1 MFLIIGFL
9 FISLNI
15 RAQQQAQFHWPL
27 TSPTETAI
35 PSPYATLTFSAGK
48 GVDSL
53 RFSEAFGVMAN
64 GWNTDN
70 QDPEAYFEYTLT
82 PAPGTSL
89 EINRLNFEVSLS
101 RVNMRT
107 SVQYSYDGFR
117 MQKTQIGHTI
127 YVATHEPR
135 NLPVKTSLRVTYPQ
149 TLSIRIYGWSTVDY
163 LVDFNNRNVVFEG
176 LVYGKDLLA
185 QTTTETPAEPEV
197 QEIPVPDPEELPVV
211 SPEPDP
217 LAAMAV
223 MPPQDTLINGGN
235 NLVRAP
241 MGSQTFNSSGT
252 WTCPAGVNSVTVE
265 CWGGGGAGGGNTSY
279 SDGAGGG
286 GGGSYSRSILAVIP
300 GSTYTVTVGNGGAGN
315 NGNGGSGGDS
325 WFQTAGTI
333 LARGGNG
340 GNAPVSGNGGI
351 GGNGGAVGI
360 FNQVGYTGGDGGN
373 GRNNN
378 TGRGGGGGSSA
389 SSTSNGVD
397 GGDGNSA
404 GPGAGGNDPTDG
416 GDGGNGGNSGQNGFP
431 GNTPGGAGGGAGDR
445 NSIWNDVNGGNG
457 ANGRV
462 IITWPDCINPS
473 IFNVTG
479 GGSYCS
485 GGSGLPVE
493 LSGSE
498 SDVTYQLY
506 RDAVAIG
513 APVNGTG
520 ISLSFGNQ
528 TVAGI
533 YTVVATRTVGGCTSN
548 MNGSAIISIITIPD
562 QPSIIT
568 GPLSPCDG
576 SSQTYSVTN
585 VSGVSY
591 NWSFPAGWT
600 QTGGGTTNSVT
611 VTVGATGG
619 TITVTPSNTCGNGTA
634 RTLTVTTT
642 TVPAQPSAITG
653 EDNPCEGSSETY
665 SVTNVSG
672 VTYNWTFPAGWNQ
685 TAGGTTN
692 SVTVTVGANSG
703 DITVTPSN
711 ACGDGTARTLSVTVD
726 PLPTPPTSI
735 TPSANPVC
743 VNAGGN
749 ITLTATGGSGTTLRW
764 FTGSCG
770 GTAIG
775 TGNPLVIASPVT
787 TTTYYARW
795 ENSCGNS
802 ACASLEVTV
811 TPLPVPPT
819 SAVVDRNYFC
829 ADDGGNI
836 TLTASGGSG
845 ATLQW
850 HSGSCGGTLE
860 GTGTSLTIASPTAT
874 TTYYARW
881 VNDCGISTCAEV
893 TVNVLPLPTAPTNA
907 SVDRNEFCY
916 DDDGNIVLSA
926 TGGSGDELQW
936 FTGSCGGTLIGT
948 GNNLSIASPAL
959 TTTYYVRWNSA
970 SCGASACTSV
980 TVTVNNVTSGAIA
993 ADQTIC
999 YGGDPALLTST
1010 TPGTG
1015 MGNITYRWES
1025 AVSPFTVWN
1034 PITGATGATFNPPAG
1049 LTETTHY
1056 RRVTISD
1063 HNGGCESQPTSAVI
1077 IIVQSIPT
1085 AGTIAEDQ
1093 YVCFG
1098 GSTAPLYSVVD
1109 GTGDGDITYRW
1120 ERSVSPFTV
1129 WTTIAGITTAGYNP
1143 GPLAFTTQFR
1153 RFTVSTLNGVACE
1166 SVASNIVTITIQDV
1180 AVTTGSIGNN
1190 QTICNGGIPENLI
1203 SIVDGTAT
1211 AGATV
1216 TYDWQINNTGAWV
1229 DIAGEHG
1236 PGLNISTAHTVTT
1249 SYRRR
1254 TVATLAGNSCVSS
1267 WTVAVTITVI
1277 QTVTPG
1283 SIAASQTIC
1292 NGSTPAPLTSVTN
1305 GSSPGATITYS
1316 WEQSTDA
1323 GGTWTPIGGATLAT
1337 YAPGAL
1343 TQTTWYRRITVATT
1357 NGHSCYSVPTNTVII
1372 TVQAIVDPG
1381 TIAASQTICYN
1392 AIPAAL
1398 TSVTPATGSGTITY
1412 QWEFSTNGGGLWQ
1425 PIAGATE
1432 PGYAPAA
1439 LTQTTWYRR
1448 VATSTLNGNACSMAS
1463 AHVVITVQGQLVA
1476 PVVTA
1481 AQPTTVCY
1489 NTAPGLLTRTNA
1501 SGGSGTFTYQWQS
1514 SIDNVT
1520 FTDIGGA
1527 TGATYQPPALTV
1539 TTYYRVMATNNPCG
1553 SIYSNVVTITVR
1565 PELAAPE
1572 ICCDQIICTGYSAE
1586 PITTIVP
1593 PSGGSGSYSYQ
1604 WMVSADDVTWNIIAG
1619 ATLSVYTP
1627 PTNDRYYR
1635 LRITDNICGTVVF
1648 SNTVH
1653 VYTAFS
1659 LSAKFDVAVSPGG
1672 PYCPGSSL
1680 TVSIES
1686 GNITV
1691 SNKYIR
1697 YSWTADPNFINPATG
1712 GPVGNTDCFL
1722 WIFCWHWADIPYTVR
1737 NTTNATVT
1745 TNILITPTVY
1755 YNNGTVN
1762 CILPTEKVSVTIRP
1776 FMLQCPNDIE
1786 VNNTPGSCSAQVPI
1800 PNIQWVPNSC
1810 TSTVNWTLS
1819 GATTGTG
1826 TGNMGTRTFNLGE
1839 TTVTYSSTL
1848 NGQPTTCSFTVTV
1861 VDNQPPTLTCPANIT
1876 RNTDAGQ
1883 CTATIN
1889 VPNPTISDN
1898 CGGVGGVTLLTWEMT
1913 GATLGNSPVT
1923 GVNYVGNRVFN
1934 AGVTTITYTAEDAAG
1949 NSSTCTFTVTVN
1961 DTQAPVF
1968 TYCPDDIPV
1977 DTDPGV
1983 CTATFDPPDPI
1994 VVDNCYD
2001 LLAVTW
2007 AMTGATAGNSP
2018 ATGINFVGN
2027 TTFNPGVT
2035 IITYTASDPG
2045 GNTATCEFSVSV
2057 TDNEAPSFVFCP
2069 PGYNQG
2075 VDPGECFATIATTN
2089 PEPFDNC
2096 GIASLTWAMTGATI
2110 ATSPGTGLNFIGTY
2124 SFNVGTTHVVYT
2136 LTDNSVPP
2144 QTATCTFDVTV
2155 TDNIPPTIT
2164 CPGNQTRSTDL
2175 NVCTYTTQGS
2185 EFNPTVTDNCT
2196 TYTLSNNLTGGPT
2209 LAGYVF
2215 PIGTTT
2221 VQWVVIDAGGNSRQ
2235 CSFVVTIEDNQA
2247 PAITTCAPAQTASA
2261 NANCQAAV
2269 PDVTGMVVVTDNCT
2283 QTGYFTITQSPA
2295 AGTLVGVGITTITI
2309 RVEDENG
2316 NAVTC
2321 TTSFTVS
2328 DNTAP
2333 VFADCPTE
2341 PRDLGC
2347 NPVTLPN
2354 EAMAIA
2360 NAGTVTDNCNAN
2372 PTVTATG
2379 GSISSTGCDRTQT
2392 WTVTASDGTN
2402 TAQCVVVFEWTQD
2415 ADLPVITT
2423 TAINN
2428 DDLGCNPTVTAPAFT
2443 GLDNCDGVFDPVVTT
2458 AGPTNTGCE
2467 YTQTWNANYTD
2478 ACGNSATEVSITYTW
2493 TQDTEAPVISTTA
2506 SSGALPGCNPTVTA
2520 PVFTGLDN
2528 CDGVFD
2534 PIVTTAGPS
2543 NTGCEYTQTWNANY
2557 TDACG
2562 NPATEVSIT
2571 YTWTQ
2576 DTEAPVIS
2584 TTATSGPL
2592 SGCNPTV
2599 TAPAFTGLDNCDGV
2613 FDPVVTTAGPTNTGC
2628 EYTQTWNANYTDA
2641 CGNPATE
2648 VSITYTWTQDTE
2660 APVISTTATSGPLSG
2675 CNPTVT
2681 APAFTGLD
2689 NCDGVFD
2696 PVVTTA
2702 GPTNTGCEY
2711 TQTWNANYTDAC
2723 GNPATEVSITYTWTQ
2738 DNAAPDITCPADQ
2751 TVTVN
2756 SGNVYI
2762 HGDNTWDATAT
2773 DNCSGTVTLE
2783 AQLSGVTTTGPHTTL
2798 NGVTFNQGLTTVTWT
2813 ATDECG
2819 NTDECFFDVQVDGEA
2834 DIEVVKT
2841 VSPIGAIT
2849 AGQNITYTL
2858 VVTNNG
2864 PAVAPEVTLLDNMPA
2879 QVVGPTS
2886 WTLNGV
2892 AQAGTWPESWVF
2904 NNMAVGA
2911 SGQQTIVITGKVDCD
2926 IANMFANTATVL
2938 LSPPFIDPNTGNNN
2952 STVTNSIVDPVA
2964 VSGIVT
2970 DGDCES
2976 NGAIDITV
2984 TGGTPPYT
2992 YSWTTPDGVI
3002 PAGQE
3007 DDEDLT
3013 GLASGTYTVE
3023 VTDANDCTTTGTW
3036 TVTSE
3041 DTEPPTFT
3049 APGPFDFCVINI
3061 ISAQYDGAPEPAAD
3075 IIPLLPEH
3083 GNPRRPDWY
3092 LVGSGSTELDLTNI
3106 LDNCCDLE
3114 DISIEWTITFDPL
3127 IGGTLSGT
3135 GQPSLSTPIQLWG
3148 TATNV
3153 EVNHT
3158 ITYTVTDCNTNA
3170 AAAISRN
3177 ILIRPRPNVIKN

>member
-1 MFLIIGFL
+1 MKLFRPYHFTSGSSRNTTAANLICGGDETVRSACGPKNGGLFSRARVTFLIIGAL
-9 FISLNI
+9 LISLNI
-15 RAQQQAQFHWPL
+15 SAQENVQFHWPL
-27 TSPTETAI
+27 TSTAEI
-35 PSPYATLTFSAGK
+35 ALPSPYATLSFNAGRD
-48 GVDSL
+48 VDSL
-53 RFSEAFGVMAN
+53 RFTEDFGAMAGRWNSESL
-64 GWNTDN
+64 
-70 QDPEAYFEYTLT
+70 DPQAYYEYTLS
-82 PAPGTSL
+82 PAPGMRIVVNQ
-89 EINRLNFEVSLS
+89 INLEVSVS

-107 SVQYSYDGFR
+107 SVQYSYDGFTR
-117 MQKTQIGHTI
+117 QKTQIGHTVYI
-127 YVATHEPR
+127 ATHEPR
-135 NLPVKTSLRVTYPQ
+135 NLPVKTSLRVAYPQ

-163 LVDFNNRNVVFEG
+163 LVDFCTRNVSFDAVVFG
-176 LVYGKDLLA
+176 RDLLVKSPTDTLNTQPRLPEIEPVTPETLA
-185 QTTTETPAEPEV
+185 ALPETE
-197 QEIPVPDPEELPVV
+197 V
-211 SPEPDP
+211 SPELPQLDTAI
-217 LAAMAV
+217 LEEALVAMSV
-223 MPPQDTLINGGN
+223 LPEDILGGSERGGDRA
-235 NLVRAP
+235 LVEE
-241 MGSQTFNSSGT
+241 TFNSSGT
-252 WTCPAGVNSVTVE
+252 WTCPAGVTQVTVE
-265 CWGGGGAGGGNTSY
+265 CWGGGGRGGARTSGY
-279 SDGAGGG
+279 NVALAGGG
-286 GGGSYSRSILAVIP
+286 GGAYSRSILVVTP
-300 GSTYTVTVGNGGAGN
+300 GNTYTVNVGTGSTNTSAGDDSWFISPATILAKGGGSVADNSNTRGAEGLASQGVGDTRYNGGRGAS
-315 NGNGGSGGDS
+315 GSGG
-325 WFQTAGTI
+325 
-333 LARGGNG
+333 N
-340 GNAPVSGNGGI
+340 
-351 GGNGGAVGI
+351 
-360 FNQVGYTGGDGGN
+360 Y
-373 GRNNN
+373 
-378 TGRGGGGGSSA
+378 GGGGGSSA
-389 SSTSNGVD
+389 GTNLAGNYMNNQTTRNG
-397 GGDGNSA
+397 GLAPA
-404 GPGAGGNDPTDG
+404 G
-416 GDGGNGGNSGQNGFP
+416 GGNGGAGATSSVAGAAG
-431 GNTPGGAGGGAGDR
+431 TEPGGGGGGGYR
-445 NSIWNDVNGGNG
+445 GGWFSSTQSPGNG

-462 IITWPDCINPS
+462 IITYDDCEPPTIY
-473 IFNVTG
+473 NVTG
-479 GGSYCS
+479 GGSYCL
-485 GGSGLPVE
+485 GGDGLAVG
-493 LSGSE
+493 LDGSE
-498 SDVTYQLY
+498 NGVTYQLY
-506 RDAVAIG
+506 RDGNPVGAAI
-513 APVNGTG
+513 NGTG
-520 ISLSFGNQ
+520 GAITFGNQ
-528 TVAGI
+528 TVAGT
-533 YTVVATRTVGGCTSN
+533 YTVVATRTAGGCTSN
-548 MNGSAIISIITIPD
+548 MNGSAVIAID
-562 QPSIIT
+562 
-568 GPLSPCDG
+568 PLSVAP
-576 SSQTYSVTN
+576 T
-585 VSGVSY
+585 
-591 NWSFPAGWT
+591 
-600 QTGGGTTNSVT
+600 
-611 VTVGATGG
+611 
-619 TITVTPSNTCGNGTA
+619 
-634 RTLTVTTT
+634 
-642 TVPAQPSAITG
+642 AITG
-653 EDNPCEGSSETY
+653 TTTICTGSST
-665 SVTNVSG
+665 
-672 VTYNWTFPAGWNQ
+672 
-685 TAGGTTN
+685 
-692 SVTVTVGANSG
+692 
-703 DITVTPSN
+703 
-711 ACGDGTARTLSVTVD
+711 
-726 PLPTPPTSI
+726 
-735 TPSANPVC
+735 
-743 VNAGGN
+743 
-749 ITLTATGGSGTTLRW
+749 
-764 FTGSCG
+764 
-770 GTAIG
+770 
-775 TGNPLVIASPVT
+775 
-787 TTTYYARW
+787 
-795 ENSCGNS
+795 
-802 ACASLEVTV
+802 
-811 TPLPVPPT
+811 
-819 SAVVDRNYFC
+819 
-829 ADDGGNI
+829 
-836 TLTASGGSG
+836 TLTASGGTLGTG
-845 ATLQW
+845 AT
-850 HSGSCGGTLE
+850 
-860 GTGTSLTIASPTAT
+860 
-874 TTYYARW
+874 
-881 VNDCGISTCAEV
+881 V
-893 TVNVLPLPTAPTNA
+893 
-907 SVDRNEFCY
+907 
-916 DDDGNIVLSA
+916 
-926 TGGSGDELQW
+926 QW
-936 FTGSCGGTLIGT
+936 FTGSCGGTSAGT
-948 GNNLSIASPAL
+948 GNSITVNPTVA
-959 TTTYYVRWNSA
+959 TTYYVRYSGTCNTTT
-970 SCGASACTSV
+970 CASA
-980 TVTVNNVTSGAIA
+980 TVTVNEDNTVSPASYSPSLCINSALNPSITHTTTGATGIGAATGLPAGVTAAWAANTITISGTPTASGTFNYSIPLTGGCGPTIYATGTIIVNPLPVATITGSTPVCQGEAGQVYTTEAGMTNYNWSITGGTINSGNTTASVSVTWNTPGNQSISVYYTNGNGCTGNAVTFPVLVNPTPVAVSPGDQSFCNGIATPVINLTGTPSGVTFNVSGGTGIGLANQNGITALPSFVPSTGTATITITPVANGCTGSVVTFTITVYDLPTAVAPSDQMYCNGEMTTVISLSGTPTGVVFDISGGAAVGLANQTGVTQIPSFTATTGSATVTITPQANGCTGTAVTYDILVHPTPTVTSPGNLVYCHNVTTTPINLNGTPSGVVFDISGGTSIGLADQTGVTAIPSFTTIAGIATITITPRANGCTGTPGTFTITVQSVPTAGSIA
-993 ADQTIC
+993 ADQYI
-999 YGGDPALLTST
+999 
-1010 TPGTG
+1010 
-1015 MGNITYRWES
+1015 
-1025 AVSPFTVWN
+1025 
-1034 PITGATGATFNPPAG
+1034 
-1049 LTETTHY
+1049 
-1056 RRVTISD
+1056 
-1063 HNGGCESQPTSAVI
+1063 
-1077 IIVQSIPT
+1077 
-1085 AGTIAEDQ
+1085 
-1093 YVCFG
+1093 CFG
-1098 GSTAPLYSVVD
+1098 GTPDPITSVQN
-1109 GTGDGDITYRW
+1109 GTGDGTITYRW
-1120 ERSVSPFTV
+1120 ERSVAPFTV

-1283 SIAASQTIC
+1283 SIAANQTIC

-1305 GSSPGATITYS
+1305 GASPGATITYS

-1372 TVQAIVDPG
+1372 TVQAIVNPG
-1381 TIAASQTICYN
+1381 TIAASQTVCYN

-1398 TSVTPATGSGTITY
+1398 TSATPATGSGTITY
-1412 QWEFSTNGGGLWQ
+1412 QWEYSINSGTTWL
-1425 PIAGATE
+1425 PVVGATLAT
-1432 PGYAPAA
+1432 YAPGA
-1439 LTQTTWYRR
+1439 LIQTTWYRR
-1448 VATSTLNGNACSMAS
+1448 VATSTLNGNACSAAS

-1776 FMLQCPNDIE
+1776 FMLQCPSDIT
-1786 VNNTPGSCSAQVPI
+1786 VDNTPGSCSAQVPI

-1826 TGNMGTRTFNLGE
+1826 TGNMGTRTFNVGE
-1839 TTVTYSSTL
+1839 TTVTYSSML
-1848 NGQPTTCSFTVTV
+1848 NGQPTSCSFTVTV
-1861 VDNQPPTLTCPANIT
+1861 LDNQPPTLTCPANIT

-2428 DDLGCNPTVTAPAFT
+2428 DDLGCNPTVTAPVFT
-2443 GLDNCDGVFDPVVTT
+2443 GLDNCDGVFDPVVST

-2467 YTQTWNANYTD
+2467 YTQ
-2478 ACGNSATEVSITYTW
+2478 I
-2493 TQDTEAPVISTTA
+2493 
-2506 SSGALPGCNPTVTA
+2506 
-2520 PVFTGLDN
+2520 
-2528 CDGVFD
+2528 
-2534 PIVTTAGPS
+2534 
-2543 NTGCEYTQTWNANY
+2543 
-2557 TDACG
+2557 
-2562 NPATEVSIT
+2562 
-2571 YTWTQ
+2571 
-2576 DTEAPVIS
+2576 
-2584 TTATSGPL
+2584 
-2592 SGCNPTV
+2592 
-2599 TAPAFTGLDNCDGV
+2599 
-2613 FDPVVTTAGPTNTGC
+2613 
-2628 EYTQTWNANYTDA
+2628 
-2641 CGNPATE
+2641 
-2648 VSITYTWTQDTE
+2648 
-2660 APVISTTATSGPLSG
+2660 
-2675 CNPTVT
+2675 
-2681 APAFTGLD
+2681 
-2689 NCDGVFD
+2689 
-2696 PVVTTA
+2696 
-2702 GPTNTGCEY
+2702 
-2711 TQTWNANYTDAC
+2711 WNANYTDAC

-2762 HGDNTWDATAT
+2762 HSGTGWDATAT

-2813 ATDECG
+2813 ATDACG
-2819 NTDECFFDVQVDGEA
+2819 NEATCSFDVQVDGEA
-2834 DIEVVKT
+2834 DISVVKT
-2841 VSPIGAIT
+2841 VSPVGAIT

-2864 PAVAPEVTLLDNMPA
+2864 PAVAPEVTLLDNMPI
-2879 QVVGPTS
+2879 QVIDPTT
-2886 WTLNGV
+2886 WTLNGIP
-2892 AQAGTWPESWVF
+2892 QAGTWPEAYVF
-2904 NNMAVGA
+2904 TNMAVGA
-2911 SGQQTIVITGKVDCD
+2911 SGQQTIVITGKVSCN
-2926 IANMFANTATVL
+2926 ISNMFANTATVL

-2964 VSGIVT
+2964 VSGITT

-2976 NGAIDITV
+2976 NGEIDITA

-2992 YSWTTPDGVI
+2992 YVWTTLDGVI
-3002 PAGQE
+3002 PVGQE
-3007 DDEDLT
+3007 NDEDLT
-3013 GLASGTYTVE
+3013 GLVSGTYTVV
-3023 VTDANDCTTTGTW
+3023 VTDANGCEDTGSW

-3092 LVGSGSTELDLTNI
+3092 LVGNGSTELDLSA
-3106 LDNCCDLE
+3106 LDDNCCEEE
-3114 DISIEWTITFDPL
+3114 DIIISWTITFDPL
-3127 IGGTLSGT
+3127 VGGTLSGT
-3135 GQPSLSTPIQLWG
+3135 GQPSLSTPMQLWG
-3148 TATNV
+3148 TAANV
-3153 EVNHT
+3153 PVNHT
-3158 ITYTVTDCNTNA
+3158 ITYTVTDCNGNVA
-3170 AAAISRN
+3170 ATVSRN
-3177 ILIRPRPNVIKN
+3177 ILIRPRPEVIKLY

>member
-15 RAQQQAQFHWPL
+15 RAQQQAKFHWPL

-211 SPEPDP
+211 SPVPDP

-223 MPPQDTLINGGN
+223 MPPGDTVGGDN
-235 NLVRAP
+235 NLVKAV
-241 MGSQTFNSSGT
+241 MGIVPPFTTPGSFT
-252 WTCPAGVNSVTVE
+252 WTCPDGVTCVKVE
-265 CWGGGGAGGGNTSY
+265 VWGGGGRGGNRTFN
-279 SDGAGGG
+279 GAGGG
-286 GGGSYSRSILAVIP
+286 GGGGGYSRSVLTVNP
-300 GSTYTVTVGNGGAGN
+300 GNIYTGWVGAGSN
-315 NGNGGSGGDS
+315 TTSAGEDS
-325 WFQTAGTI
+325 WFINNTTL
-333 LARGGNG
+333 LARGGNSVANNNPNGASG
-340 GNAPVSGNGGI
+340 GALGI
-351 GGNGGAVGI
+351 GDIRFIGGAGA
-360 FNQVGYTGGDGGN
+360 NGYFGSGTDY
-373 GRNNN
+373 
-378 TGRGGGGGSSA
+378 GGGGGSSA
-389 SSTSNGVD
+389 
-397 GGDGNSA
+397 GDAANGNS
-404 GPGAGGNDPTDG
+404 GNNQNGGTAPSG
-416 GDGGNGGNSGQNGFP
+416 GGNGGNGRYSTQGNGSA
-431 GNTPGGAGGGAGDR
+431 GYAPGGGGGGGLR
-445 NSIWNDVNGGNG
+445 SSSGTRTGGNG
-457 ANGRV
+457 ANGQV
-462 IITWPDCINPS
+462 IITYIIAYDLTHSGNTCGGPVTIGLSDSENGVSYQLYLDGNPHGGTFNGTGSAISFGNYSTVGTYTIGVIDIDVGTCSTMMNGSVTIDPLPSITLGGNPS
-473 IFNVTG
+473 ICAGTTSAELPYTSTTGSPNRYSIDYDAVANAAGFIDITDNVLPSTPIILTIPAAAPAATYNAVLTVSNSITGCNSTGNNFTVTINAQPIAPAEALTNRNNFCADDAGDISLSVTG
-479 GGSYCS
+479 GAGTTVGWYTGSC
-485 GGSGLPVE
+485 GGSPVGIGNP
-493 LSGSE
+493 LVIASPTATTTYYARWE
-498 SDVTYQLY
+498 SPT
-506 RDAVAIG
+506 
-513 APVNGTG
+513 
-520 ISLSFGNQ
+520 
-528 TVAGI
+528 
-533 YTVVATRTVGGCTSN
+533 CT
-548 MNGSAIISIITIPD
+548 
-562 QPSIIT
+562 PS
-568 GPLSPCDG
+568 SC
-576 SSQTYSVTN
+576 
-585 VSGVSY
+585 
-591 NWSFPAGWT
+591 AE
-600 QTGGGTTNSVT
+600 VT
-611 VTVGATGG
+611 VTV
-619 TITVTPSNTCGNGTA
+619 N
-634 RTLTVTTT
+634 
-642 TVPAQPSAITG
+642 
-653 EDNPCEGSSETY
+653 
-665 SVTNVSG
+665 
-672 VTYNWTFPAGWNQ
+672 
-685 TAGGTTN
+685 
-692 SVTVTVGANSG
+692 
-703 DITVTPSN
+703 
-711 ACGDGTARTLSVTVD
+711 

-787 TTTYYARW
+787 TTTYFARW

-819 SAVVDRNYFC
+819 SAGVDRNNFC
-829 ADDGGNI
+829 ADDGGDI

-860 GTGTSLTIASPTAT
+860 GTGTSLTIASPTVT

-881 VNDCGISTCAEV
+881 VNDCGTSTCAEV

-1357 NGHSCYSVPTNTVII
+1357 NGHSCYSLPTNTVII
-1372 TVQAIVDPG
+1372 TVQAIVNPG
-1381 TIAASQTICYN
+1381 TIAANQTICYN
-1392 AIPAAL
+1392 AIPAPL
-1398 TSVTPATGSGTITY
+1398 TSLTPATGSGAITY

-1425 PIAGATE
+1425 PIAGATA
-1432 PGYAPAA
+1432 PGYAPGA

-1448 VATSTLNGNACSMAS
+1448 VATSTLNGNACSAAS

-1481 AQPTTVCY
+1481 AQPTSVCY

-1501 SGGSGTFTYQWQS
+1501 SGGSGAFTYQWQS
-1514 SIDNVT
+1514 STDNVIWV
-1520 FTDIGGA
+1520 DIAGQ
-1527 TGATYQPPALTV
+1527 TGMTYQPPALSV
-1539 TTYYRVMATNNPCG
+1539 TTYYRVLASSTGNPPCG
-1553 SIYSNVVTITVR
+1553 TIESNTVMITVYA
-1565 PELAAPE
+1565 ELTAPV
-1572 ICCDQIICTGYSAE
+1572 ICCEQVICWGNSAD
-1586 PITTIVP
+1586 PITISISPT
-1593 PSGGSGSYSYQ
+1593 GGAGNYSYQ
-1604 WMVSADDVTWNIIAG
+1604 WQVSNNDTGPWTNVAG
-1619 ATLSVYTP
+1619 AIFQSYTP
-1627 PTNDRYYR
+1627 TVFDRYYR
-1635 LRITDNICGTVVF
+1635 LVVTDLCGIVYSLPVHIMSAASF
-1648 SNTVH
+1648 SFTFNESGVPN
-1653 VYTAFS
+1653 
-1659 LSAKFDVAVSPGG
+1659 SPL
-1672 PYCPGSSL
+1672 CPGSSFVYHITSL
-1680 TVSIES
+1680 TVSFS
-1686 GNITV
+1686 G
-1691 SNKYIR
+1691 KYIR
-1697 YSWTADPNFINPATG
+1697 YSWSADPTYISPATG
-1712 GPVGNTDCFL
+1712 NNYGDEDCWL
-1722 WIFCWHWADIPYTVR
+1722 WGLLCIYFADIPYTVQ
-1737 NTTNATVT
+1737 NPTNANVT
-1745 TNILITPTVY
+1745 TTIYVTPTL
-1755 YNNGTVN
+1755 YNSNGTVYCN
-1762 CILPTEKVSVTIRP
+1762 LTPQSFNVTIRP
-1776 FMLQCPNDIE
+1776 FMLACPSDITA
-1786 VNNTPGSCSAQVPI
+1786 NTSPGSCTAQVSI

-1810 TSTVNWTLS
+1810 TSTVTWTLS

-2402 TAQCVVVFEWTQD
+2402 TAQCVVEYEWQESSAMTINCPDPVDLEACTDLATIQTTYNTWV
-2415 ADLPVITT
+2415 ADFSYSGGCGVTTNIGDIPALP
-2423 TAINN
+2423 ANS
-2428 DDLGCNPTVTAPAFT
+2428 
-2443 GLDNCDGVFDPVVTT
+2443 NCDGVNLSFTYTVTDICGENETCTSTFVVAASPAVVLTCASDQTEDACQTQAAIDAAFATWLSTT
-2458 AGPTNTGCE
+2458 TYSGGCE
-2467 YTQTWNANYTD
+2467 ASMSMEPETPVAPD
-2478 ACGNSATEVSITYTW
+2478 ACGGTTTVTWTVTDICGQSEECTATFTVEEDTPVTIVCPTNPPPAPDPNTFTVVVNTGNTYTH
-2493 TQDTEAPVISTTA
+2493 
-2506 SSGALPGCNPTVTA
+2506 SG
-2520 PVFTGLDN
+2520 
-2528 CDGVFD
+2528 
-2534 PIVTTAGPS
+2534 
-2543 NTGCEYTQTWNANY
+2543 
-2557 TDACG
+2557 
-2562 NPATEVSIT
+2562 
-2571 YTWTQ
+2571 
-2576 DTEAPVIS
+2576 
-2584 TTATSGPL
+2584 TS
-2592 SGCNPTV
+2592 
-2599 TAPAFTGLDNCDGV
+2599 
-2613 FDPVVTTAGPTNTGC
+2613 
-2628 EYTQTWNANYTDA
+2628 
-2641 CGNPATE
+2641 
-2648 VSITYTWTQDTE
+2648 
-2660 APVISTTATSGPLSG
+2660 
-2675 CNPTVT
+2675 
-2681 APAFTGLD
+2681 
-2689 NCDGVFD
+2689 
-2696 PVVTTA
+2696 
-2702 GPTNTGCEY
+2702 
-2711 TQTWNANYTDAC
+2711 
-2723 GNPATEVSITYTWTQ
+2723 
-2738 DNAAPDITCPADQ
+2738 
-2751 TVTVN
+2751 
-2756 SGNVYI
+2756 
-2762 HGDNTWDATAT
+2762 WDATAT
-2773 DNCSGTVTLE
+2773 DNCPGTVTLA
-2783 AQLSGVTTTGPHTTL
+2783 AQLSGVTTTGPHTSL

-2819 NTDECFFDVQVDGEA
+2819 NTDECSFDVQVDGEA
-2834 DIEVVKT
+2834 DIEVIKT
-2841 VSPIGAIT
+2841 GPPTIT
-2849 AGQNITYTL
+2849 AGQEITWTIT
-2858 VVTNNG
+2858 VTNLG
-2864 PAVAPEVTLLDNMPA
+2864 PAVAPLVTLTDIIPIPNIIVPA
-2879 QVVGPTS
+2879 TY
-2886 WTLNGV
+2886 TLNGTPS
-2892 AQAGTWPESWVF
+2892 GNWTGSLPF
-2904 NNMAVGA
+2904 TNLAVNDI
-2911 SGQQTIVITGKVDCD
+2911 QTITITGKVACD
-2926 IANMFANTATVL
+2926 ATDFSNTATVAL
-2938 LSPPFIDPNTGNNN
+2938 AEPFNDPDLSNN
-2952 STVTNSIVDPVA
+2952 SSTWDTEIVNPLAVTADIENATCPN
-2964 VSGIVT
+2964 
-2970 DGDCES
+2970 DGEI
-2976 NGAIDITV
+2976 NITV

-2992 YSWTTPDGVI
+2992 YAWTG
-3002 PAGQE
+3002 PAGFTST
-3007 DDEDLT
+3007 DEDLT
-3013 GLASGTYTVE
+3013 GLVSGTYTVV
-3023 VTDANDCTTTGTW
+3023 VTDANGCEATGSW
-3036 TVTSE
+3036 PVTSE

-3092 LVGSGSTELDLTNI
+3092 LVGSGSNELDITGI
-3106 LDNCCDLE
+3106 ADNCCAPE
-3114 DISIEWTITFDPL
+3114 DIDIAWTITFDPL
-3127 IGGTLSGT
+3127 VGGTLSGT

-3158 ITYTVTDCNTNA
+3158 ITYTVTDCNGNEA
-3170 AAAISRN
+3170 AVVTRN
-3177 ILIRPRPNVIKN
+3177 ILVRPRPEVIKLY